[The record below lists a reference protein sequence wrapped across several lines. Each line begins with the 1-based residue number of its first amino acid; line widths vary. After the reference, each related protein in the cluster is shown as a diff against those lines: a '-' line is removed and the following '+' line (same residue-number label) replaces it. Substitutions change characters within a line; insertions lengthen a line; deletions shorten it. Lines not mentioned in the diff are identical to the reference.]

1 MTKHRWSHLAALIGL
16 VVSGA
21 AFGAAYDEGM
31 TWNMPFGVTEISRE
45 VFKLHMAIFWVCVAI
60 GVVVFGAMFYSL
72 FAHRRSRHPKP
83 ADFHE
88 STSIEIMW
96 TVIPFAILVAMA
108 VPAATT
114 LIRMED
120 MTGSELSIKVT
131 GYQWKWQYE
140 YIDKDVSFYST
151 LHADS
156 NYARQLHAQGKGWAA
171 TLSGDTLK
179 KLQEVPNYLLEVD
192 NRLVVPVRT
201 KVRFLVTANDV
212 IHAWWVPDLA
222 VKKDAIPGYVNEL
235 WASVDEPGIYR
246 GVCAE
251 LCGRD
256 HGFMPV
262 VVEAV
267 EQDVFAKWLA
277 DKQAGK
283 ATAIGHGPSPM
294 LAAATAAT
302 MTDAPAAAP
311 VEVAAAPAPAA
322 AAPAAAA
329 SSGEKIYNT
338 QCAACHQANGQGMP
352 PTFPSLIGSKIA
364 NGPADAHALHT
375 LKGKNL
381 MPPFAHLS
389 DEDIAAALT
398 YQRTSWGNTG
408 GPVTAAQ
415 VAAQRG
421 K

>member
-1 MTKHRWSHLAALIGL
+1 MTKHGWAHLAALVGL
-16 VVSGA
+16 VASGA

-31 TWNMPFGVTEISRE
+31 TWNMPLGVTEISRD
-45 VFKLHMAIFWVCVAI
+45 VFKLHMQIFWVCVGI
-60 GVVVFGAMFYSL
+60 GVVVFGVMFYSL

-88 STSIEIMW
+88 STSIEILW

-108 VPAATT
+108 VPAATM

-120 MTGSELSIKVT
+120 MRGSELSIKVT

-140 YIDKDVSFYST
+140 YVDKNVSFYST

-156 NYARQLHAQGKGWAA
+156 NYARQLHAQGKGWSA
-171 TLSGDTLK
+171 TFSGDTLK

-235 WASVDEPGIYR
+235 WASVDQPGLYR

-267 EQDVFAKWLA
+267 EQDVFAQWLA

-294 LAAATAAT
+294 LAAAAAAT
-302 MTDAPAAAP
+302 VSDAAAAP
-311 VEVAAAPAPAA
+311 PAAVAAAPAPAA
-322 AAPAAAA
+322 AAPAAD
-329 SSGEKIYNT
+329 SGEKVYNI
-338 QCAACHQANGQGMP
+338 QCGACHQPTGVGMP
-352 PTFPSLIGSKIA
+352 PSFPSLVGSAIV
-364 NGPADAHALHT
+364 NGPADAHVLHT

-389 DEDIAAALT
+389 DADIAAALT
-398 YQRTSWGNTG
+398 YERTSWGNRG
-408 GPVTAAQ
+408 GAVTAAQ